1 MSTQVATTNPFAL
14 MAGRLTMEPA
24 AVESLMRNTLMKA
37 KNNGQVSNEELMVFM
52 SIANEYKLNPLSKE
66 IYAFNNRGAIQP
78 IVSIDGW
85 LKIINQHPQFDG
97 MEFQDHAEN
106 GQLQAVTCRIFR
118 KDRSRATEVTEY
130 MSECRGTSEPWKKWP
145 ARMLR
150 HKAAIQAARYA
161 FGLSGIIDPDEADR
175 IEVAVRAE
183 AVRTAGPSGSAL
195 DSALRELASAASL
208 EELKDTFAKAWRAN
222 PAGQGA
228 LKEAYDSRKA
238 ELESV
243 VATQEPEPEI
253 ACEQQEPAP
262 TDDLGWTDEDLGLTE
277 GGQDDIPGI

>member
-1 MSTQVATTNPFAL
+1 MTTQVATTNPFAL

-37 KNNGQVSNEELMVFM
+37 KNHGQVSNEELMVFM

-85 LKIINQHPQFDG
+85 LKIINSHPQFDG
-97 MEFQDHAEN
+97 MEFEDHKDDAGN
-106 GQLQAVTCRIFR
+106 LQAITCRIYR

-130 MSECRGTSEPWKKWP
+130 LAECRGSSEPWMKWP

-150 HKAAIQAARYA
+150 HKTTIQASRYA

-175 IEVAVRAE
+175 INVALSAE
-183 AVRTAGPSGSAL
+183 RDITPSADIGPAL
-195 DSALRELASAASL
+195 EAIQNAQSR
-208 EELKDTFAKAWRAN
+208 EELKAAARAAWVEFPNEREAITKAHKERE
-222 PAGQGA
+222 QA
-228 LKEAYDSRKA
+228 LTEFEQAA
-238 ELESV
+238 AIEGELE
-243 VATQEPEPEI
+243 
-253 ACEQQEPAP
+253 
-262 TDDLGWTDEDLGLTE
+262 
-277 GGQDDIPGI
+277 GGSR

>member
-1 MSTQVATTNPFAL
+1 MTTQVATTNPFAL

-37 KNNGQVSNEELMVFM
+37 KNHGQVSNEELMVFM

-85 LKIINQHPQFDG
+85 LKIINSHPQFDG
-97 MEFQDHAEN
+97 MEFQDHTEN
-106 GQLQAVTCRIFR
+106 SQLQSVTCRIYR

-150 HKAAIQAARYA
+150 HKATIQAARYA
-161 FGLSGIIDPDEADR
+161 FGLSGIVDPDEAERMKETQLERD
-175 IEVAVRAE
+175 ITPAVDITPALQ
-183 AVRTAGPSGSAL
+183 VIQSAQ
-195 DSALRELASAASL
+195 SL
-208 EELKDTFAKAWRAN
+208 EELNAAGKAAAADHPDQRAAFVSAYNQRKDELQKAA
-222 PAGQGA
+222 QGA
-228 LKEAYDSRKA
+228 
-238 ELESV
+238 V
-243 VATQEPEPEI
+243 VAEQQPEPVMTEEE
-253 ACEQQEPAP
+253 AQAA
-262 TDDLGWTDEDLGLTE
+262 TDLGWGE
-277 GGQDDIPGI
+277 QDDDVPGI